1 MSLLTVKNLSQG
13 FIDKTLYEDAS
24 FVLNKEDHMGVIGQN
39 GVGKSTLIKILT
51 GEIIPDA
58 GSVKWQKKIH
68 VGYLDQYAKLTPGVT
83 IKGFLQTAFAPLYK
97 KEKELNDLYNQ
108 YAAQGQQELL
118 DKAGKIQTYLEE
130 NNFYEIDAEIE
141 QVASGLGLADLG
153 YDHDVAKLSGGQR
166 SKIILAKLLL
176 QQPDVLV
183 LDEPTN
189 YLDVSHI
196 NWLVAYLNDFS
207 GAFIVVSHDYD
218 FLGQITNCV
227 IDIDFG
233 TITRYT
239 GSLKQALRQK
249 AANRETYL
257 KAYANQQR
265 KIAKTEAYIRK
276 NKAGTRAKSAKSR
289 EKQLARMD
297 ILTPPKNNRKA
308 QFSFPY
314 TATASNLLLQTHD
327 LVIGYDHALI
337 KTAFNFSVGGDEK
350 VAVTGFNGIG
360 KTTLLK
366 TILGQLKPIYGNY
379 ELSVT
384 AKLAYFKQDLQ
395 WPNNNMTPLQF
406 LQEEFERKKPKE
418 LRQAL
423 ARMGLTA
430 QQVMSSLK
438 ELSGGEQEKVKLAKM
453 QFEPANLLFL
463 DEPTNHLDN
472 DTKDAL
478 LKAIIAFPGGV
489 IIVSHERDFFRGDW
503 IDKTIDLEKL
513 QWQLKKKNKKN
524 FIRKC

>member
-1 MSLLTVKNLSQG
+1 MSLLEVKNLSQS

-24 FVLNKEDHMGVIGQN
+24 FVLNKEDHMGVTGQN
-39 GVGKSTLIKILT
+39 GVGKSTLVKILT
-51 GEIIPDA
+51 GAIIPDK
-58 GSVKWQKKIH
+58 GQVKWQPKIK

-83 IKGFLQTAFAPLYK
+83 IKGFLQTAFNDLYA
-97 KEKELNDLYNQ
+97 KEKQLNDLYTQ
-108 YAAQGQQELL
+108 YAAKGDDQLL
-118 DKAGKIQTYLEE
+118 TKAGKIQTYLEE
-130 NNFYEIDAEIE
+130 NNFYEIEPEIE
-141 QVASGLGLADLG
+141 RVATGLGLADLG
-153 YDHDVAKLSGGQR
+153 YDRDVAKLSGGQR
-166 SKIILAKLLL
+166 SKLILAKLLL
-176 QQPDVLV
+176 QSPDVLV

-189 YLDVSHI
+189 YLDVAHI
-196 NWLVAYLNDFS
+196 NWLVDYLNDFA

-218 FLGQITNCV
+218 FLGQIANCI

-265 KIAKTEAYIRK
+265 KIAKTKAYIRK

-289 EKQLARMD
+289 EKQLTRMD
-297 ILTPPKNNRKA
+297 ILNPPQNNRKA
-308 QFSFPY
+308 KFRFPY
-314 TATASNLLLQTHD
+314 VATASNLLLQTQD
-327 LVIGYDHALI
+327 LVIGYDQALV
-337 KTAFNFSVGGDEK
+337 KSAFNFSVGGDEK
-350 VAVTGFNGIG
+350 VAITGFNGIG
-360 KTTLLK
+360 KTTLLR
-366 TILGQLKPIYGNY
+366 TLLGQIKPIYGSF

-384 AKLAYFKQDLQ
+384 AKLAYFKQDLS

-406 LQEEFERKKPKE
+406 LQEEFERKKPRE

-430 QQVMSSLK
+430 QQAMSPLK

-472 DTKDAL
+472 ETKDSL
-478 LKAIIAFPGGV
+478 RKAIVDFPGGV
-489 IIVSHERDFFRGDW
+489 IVVSHERDFFRGDW
-503 IDKTIDLEKL
+503 IDKTIDLEKM
-513 QWQLKKKNKKN
+513 
-524 FIRKC
+524 

>member
-1 MSLLTVKNLSQG
+1 MSLLTVKDLSQS
-13 FIDKTLYEDAS
+13 FIDKTLYEDAN
-24 FVLNKEDHMGVIGQN
+24 FVLNKEDHMGVTGQN

-51 GEIIPDA
+51 GEILPDD
-58 GSVKWQKKIH
+58 GQVTWQNKID
-68 VGYLDQYAKLTPGVT
+68 VGYLDQYAKLAPGVT
-83 IKGFLQTAFAPLYK
+83 IRGFLRTAFDQLFQ
-97 KEKELNDLYNQ
+97 KEKELNDLYAK
-108 YAAQGQQELL
+108 YAENGDEALL
-118 DKAGKIQTYLEE
+118 EKAGKVQTYLEE
-130 NNFYEIDAEIE
+130 NNFYDIDTENE

-153 YDHDVAKLSGGQR
+153 YDHDVSKLSGGQR

-176 QQPDVLV
+176 QSPDVLV

-196 NWLVAYLNDFS
+196 DWLVDYLNNFA

-218 FLGQITNCV
+218 FLGRITNCI

-239 GSLKQALRQK
+239 GTLKQALRQK

-297 ILTPPKNNRKA
+297 VLTPPKNNRKA
-308 QFSFPY
+308 RFEFPY
-314 TATASNLLLQTHD
+314 VATASNLLLQTQD
-327 LVIGYDHALI
+327 LVIGYDHALV
-337 KTAFNFSVGGDEK
+337 KSAFNFSVGGDEK
-350 VAVTGFNGIG
+350 VAITGFNGIG

-366 TILGQLKPIYGNY
+366 TLLGQLKPIYGSY

-384 AKLAYFKQDLQ
+384 AKLAYFKQDLT
-395 WPNNNMTPLQF
+395 WPNSNMTPLQY

-430 QQVMSSLK
+430 QQAMSPLK

-478 LKAIIAFPGGV
+478 RKAIVNFPGGV

-503 IDKTIDLEKL
+503 VDKTIDIETM
-513 QWQLKKKNKKN
+513 N
-524 FIRKC
+524 

>member
-1 MSLLTVKNLSQG
+1 MSLLTVKDLGQS

-24 FVLNKEDHMGVIGQN
+24 FVLNKEDHMGVTGQN
-39 GVGKSTLIKILT
+39 GVGKSTLVKILT
-51 GEIIPDA
+51 GAIVPDK
-58 GSVKWQKKIH
+58 GQVRWQNKID
-68 VGYLDQYAKLTPGVT
+68 VGYLDQYAKLSPGVT
-83 IKGFLQTAFAPLYK
+83 IKGFLQTAFSDLYA
-97 KEKELNDLYNQ
+97 KEKQLNEL
-108 YAAQGQQELL
+108 YAKYAENGDNSLL
-118 DKAGKIQTYLEE
+118 DKAGRLQTYLEE
-130 NNFYEIDAEIE
+130 NNFYNIDTEIE
-141 QVASGLGLADLG
+141 RVASGLGLAELG

-176 QQPDVLV
+176 HNPDVLV

-196 NWLVAYLNDFS
+196 DWLVDYLNDFE

-218 FLGQITNCV
+218 FLGRVANCI

-239 GSLKQALRQK
+239 GTLKQALRQK
-249 AANRETYL
+249 EANRETYL

-276 NKAGTRAKSAKSR
+276 NKAGSRSKSAKSR
-289 EKQLARMD
+289 EKQLAKMD
-297 ILTPPKNNRKA
+297 ILTPPKGNHKA
-308 QFSFPY
+308 KFDFPY
-314 TATASNLLLQTHD
+314 VATASNLLLQTQD
-327 LVIGYDHALI
+327 LVIGYDHALV
-337 KTAFNFSVGGDEK
+337 KSAFNFSVGGNEK
-350 VAVTGFNGIG
+350 VAITGFNGIG

-366 TILGQLKPIYGNY
+366 TLLGEIKPIYGNY

-384 AKLAYFKQDLQ
+384 AKLAYFKQDLA
-395 WPNNNMTPLQF
+395 WPNNNMTALQY
-406 LQEEFERKKPKE
+406 LQEEFERKKPRE

-430 QQVMSSLK
+430 QQAMSPLK

-472 DTKDAL
+472 ETKDSL
-478 LKAIIAFPGGV
+478 RKAIVNFPGGV
-489 IIVSHERDFFRGDW
+489 IVVSHERDFFRGDW

-513 QWQLKKKNKKN
+513 N
-524 FIRKC
+524 

>member
-1 MSLLTVKNLSQG
+1 MSLLTVAHLAQS
-13 FIDKTLYEDAS
+13 FEDKTLYSDAS
-24 FVLNKEDHMGVIGQN
+24 FVLNPHDHMGVTGQN
-39 GVGKSTLIKILT
+39 GVGKSTLVKILT
-51 GEIIPDA
+51 GKMIQDE
-58 GSVKWQKKIH
+58 GSVKWQNKVK
-68 VGYLDQYAKLTPGVT
+68 VGYLDQYAHLVPGMS
-83 IKGFLQTAFAPLYK
+83 IKEFLQTAFS
-97 KEKELNDLYNQ
+97 DLYAMNKRLGKLYED
-108 YAAQGQQELL
+108 YAAKGDDKLL
-118 DKAGKIQTYLEE
+118 DRAGKLQTDLEE
-130 NNFYEIDAEIE
+130 AGFYELDTRID

-153 YDHDVAKLSGGQR
+153 YDRDVAKLSGGQR
-166 SKIILAKLLL
+166 SKLILAKLLL

-196 NWLVAYLNDFS
+196 AWLVDYLNDFA

-218 FLGQITNCV
+218 FLGQIANCI

-239 GSLKQALRQK
+239 GSLKQAMKQKEADRQ
-249 AANRETYL
+249 TYL

-265 KIAKTEAYIRK
+265 KIAKTKAYIRK

-289 EKQLARMD
+289 EKQLARID
-297 ILTPPKNNRKA
+297 VLTPPQTARTA
-308 QFSFPY
+308 HFRFPY
-314 TATASNLLLQTHD
+314 VSTASNLLLQTRD
-327 LVIGYDHALI
+327 LVIGYDEALV
-337 KTAFNFSVGGDEK
+337 KAAFNFSVGRNEK

-366 TILGQLKPIYGNY
+366 TLLGQLQPIYGGFDM
-379 ELSVT
+379 SAT
-384 AKLAYFKQDLQ
+384 AKIAYFKQDLA
-395 WPNNNMTPLQF
+395 WPNKNMTALQY
-406 LQEEFERKKPKE
+406 LQECFEQKKPRA

-430 QQVMSSLK
+430 QQAISPLK

-472 DTKDAL
+472 ATKDVL
-478 LKAIIAFPGGV
+478 RQAIIDFEGGV
-489 IIVSHERDFFRGDW
+489 IIVSHERDFFAGDW
-503 IDKTIDLEKL
+503 IDKTIDIEKMG
-513 QWQLKKKNKKN
+513 NE
-524 FIRKC
+524 

>member
-1 MSLLTVKNLSQG
+1 MSLLTVKDLSQS
-13 FIDKTLYEDAS
+13 FIDKTLYEDAN
-24 FVLNKEDHMGVIGQN
+24 FVLNKEDHMGVTGQN

-51 GEIIPDA
+51 GEIIPDQ
-58 GSVKWQKKIH
+58 GQVKWQNRIK
-68 VGYLDQYAKLTPGVT
+68 VGYLDQYAKLTPGLT
-83 IKGFLQTAFAPLYK
+83 IADFLKTAFNELYQ
-97 KEKELNDLYNQ
+97 KEKELNQLYVD
-108 YAAQGQQELL
+108 YAENNDEKLL
-118 DKAGKIQTYLEE
+118 TKAGKIQTFLEE
-130 NNFYEIDAEIE
+130 NNFYDLETEI
-141 QVASGLGLADLG
+141 QRVASGLGLAELG
-153 YDHDVAKLSGGQR
+153 YDHDVALLSGGQR

-176 QQPDVLV
+176 QKPDVLV

-189 YLDVSHI
+189 YLDVAHI
-196 NWLVAYLNDFS
+196 DWLVDYLNDFE

-218 FLGQITNCV
+218 FLGRITNCI

-239 GSLKQALRQK
+239 GTLKQAMRQK

-289 EKQLARMD
+289 QRQLDKMEV
-297 ILTPPKNNRKA
+297 LTPPKNNRRA
-308 QFSFPY
+308 NFTFPY
-314 TATASNLLLQTHD
+314 VATASNLLLQTQD
-327 LVIGYDHALI
+327 LVIGYDHALV
-337 KTAFNFSVGGDEK
+337 KSAFNFSVGGNEK
-350 VAVTGFNGIG
+350 VAITGFNGIG

-366 TILGQLKPIYGNY
+366 TLLGKIKPIYGNY

-384 AKLAYFKQDLQ
+384 AKLAYFKQDLT
-395 WPNNNMTPLQF
+395 WPNKNMTPLQF
-406 LQEEFERKKPKE
+406 LQEEFERKKPRE

-423 ARMGLTA
+423 AKMGLTA
-430 QQVMSSLK
+430 QQAMSPLK

-472 DTKDAL
+472 ETKDAL
-478 LKAIIAFPGGV
+478 KKAIINFEGGV

-503 IDKTIDLEKL
+503 VDKTVDLEKL
-513 QWQLKKKNKKN
+513 N
-524 FIRKC
+524 

>member
-1 MSLLTVKNLSQG
+1 MSLLEVKNLSQS
-13 FIDKTLYEDAS
+13 FIDKTLYEDAN
-24 FVLNKEDHMGVIGQN
+24 FVLNKEDHMGVTGQN

-51 GEIIPDA
+51 GEIIPDE
-58 GSVKWQKKIH
+58 GQVKWQNRVT
-68 VGYLDQYAKLTPGVT
+68 VGYLDQYAKLTPGLT
-83 IKGFLQTAFAPLYK
+83 IREFLRTAFAKLY
-97 KEKELNDLYNQ
+97 EKEAQLNELYRK
-108 YAAQGQQELL
+108 YGESGDEALL
-118 DKAGKIQTYLEE
+118 EQAGKVQTYLEE
-130 NNFYEIDAEIE
+130 NNFYGVDTEIE
-141 QVASGLGLADLG
+141 RVAAGLGLAELG
-153 YDHDVAKLSGGQR
+153 FDHDVAKLSGGQR

-176 QQPDVLV
+176 QSPQVLV

-189 YLDVSHI
+189 YLDVTHI
-196 NWLVAYLNDFS
+196 DWLVDYLNAFE

-218 FLGQITNCV
+218 FLGRIANCI

-239 GSLKQALRQK
+239 GTLKQAIRQK

-265 KIAKTEAYIRK
+265 KIAKTEEYIRK

-289 EKQLARMD
+289 EKQLARME
-297 ILTPPKNNRKA
+297 ILNPPKSNKKA
-308 QFSFPY
+308 KFDFPY
-314 TATASNLLLQTHD
+314 LATASNLLLQTQD
-327 LVIGYDHALI
+327 LVIGYDHALV
-337 KTAFNFSVGGDEK
+337 KSAFNFSVGGNEK
-350 VAVTGFNGIG
+350 VAITGFNGIG

-366 TILGQLKPIYGNY
+366 TLLGELKPIYGGFD
-379 ELSVT
+379 LSIT
-384 AKLAYFKQDLQ
+384 AKLAYFKQDLV
-395 WPNNNMTPLQF
+395 WPNNNMTPLQY

-430 QQVMSSLK
+430 QQAMSPLK

-478 LKAIIAFPGGV
+478 RKAIVNFPGGV

-513 QWQLKKKNKKN
+513 
-524 FIRKC
+524 

>member
-1 MSLLTVKNLSQG
+1 LSLLTVKNLSQS

-24 FVLNKEDHMGVIGQN
+24 FVLNKEDHLGVIGQN

-51 GEIIPDA
+51 GEILPDA
-58 GSVKWQKKIH
+58 GQVKWQNKIQ
-68 VGYLDQYAKLTPGVT
+68 VGYLDQYAKLKPGLT
-83 IKGFLQTAFAPLYK
+83 IKDFLKTAFTALYQ
-97 KEKELNDLYNQ
+97 KEAQLNQLYQQ
-108 YAAQGQQELL
+108 YADNGQEELL
-118 DKAGKIQTYLEE
+118 TKAGKLQTDLEE
-130 NNFYEIDAEIE
+130 NNFYNLDTEIE
-141 QVASGLGLADLG
+141 RVASGLGLAELG

-166 SKIILAKLLL
+166 SKLILAKLLL
-176 QQPDVLV
+176 QKPDVLV

-189 YLDVSHI
+189 YLDVAHI
-196 NWLVAYLNDFS
+196 NWLVDYLNDFE

-218 FLGQITNCV
+218 FLGQIANCV
-227 IDIDFG
+227 LDIDFG

-239 GSLKQALRQK
+239 GTLKQALRQK
-249 AANRETYL
+249 EANRETYL

-265 KIAKTEAYIRK
+265 KIAKTKAYIRK

-297 ILTPPKNNRKA
+297 ILTPPKSDRQAK
-308 QFSFPY
+308 FDFPY
-314 TATASNLLLQTHD
+314 VATASNLLLQTQD
-327 LVIGYDHALI
+327 LVIGYDHALV
-337 KTAFNFSVGGDEK
+337 KSAFNFSVGGNEK

-366 TILGQLKPIYGNY
+366 TLLGQLKPIYGDF
-379 ELSVT
+379 ELSAT
-384 AKLAYFKQDLQ
+384 AKMAYFQQDLVC
-395 WPNNNMTPLQF
+395 PNQNMTPLQF
-406 LQEEFERKKPKE
+406 LQEEFPRKKPRE

-430 QQVMSSLK
+430 QQAMSPLK

-472 DTKDAL
+472 ATKDAL
-478 LKAIIAFPGGV
+478 RQAIVNFPGGV

-503 IDKTIDLEKL
+503 VDKTIDLEKL
-513 QWQLKKKNKKN
+513 
-524 FIRKC
+524 

>member
-1 MSLLTVKNLSQG
+1 MTNPIIAFRNVSKVFEDSGTQVLKDINFELEEGKFYTLLG
-13 FIDKTLYEDAS
+13 AS
-24 FVLNKEDHMGVIGQN
+24 GS
-39 GVGKSTLIKILT
+39 GKSTILN
-51 GEIIPDA
+51 IIAGLLDA
-58 GSVKWQKKIH
+58 TSGDVL
-68 VGYLDQYAKLTPGVT
+68 LDGKRINDIPINKRDVHTVFQSYALFPHMNV
-83 IKGFLQTAFAPLYK
+83 FDNVAFALKLKKVPK
-97 KEKELNDLYNQ
+97 KEIEERVEEALKMVQLNGYQ
-108 YAAQGQQELL
+108 
-118 DKAGKIQTYLEE
+118 KRSIQ
-130 NNFYEIDAEIE
+130 
-141 QVASGLGLADLG
+141 
-153 YDHDVAKLSGGQR
+153 KLSGGQR
-166 SKIILAKLLL
+166 SKIILGKLLL
-176 QQPDVLV
+176 QNPDVLV

-196 NWLVAYLNDFS
+196 DWLVDYLNNFE

-218 FLGQITNCV
+218 FLGRITNCI

-239 GSLKQALRQK
+239 GTLKQAMRQK

-297 ILTPPKNNRKA
+297 VLTPPKNNRRAK
-308 QFSFPY
+308 FEFPY
-314 TATASNLLLQTHD
+314 VATASNLLLQTQD
-327 LVIGYDHALI
+327 LVIGYDQALV
-337 KTAFNFSVGGDEK
+337 KSAFNFSVGGDEK
-350 VAVTGFNGIG
+350 VAITGFNGIG

-366 TILGQLKPIYGNY
+366 TLLGQLKPIYGSY
-379 ELSVT
+379 DLSVT
-384 AKLAYFKQDLQ
+384 AKLAYFKQDLT
-395 WPNNNMTPLQF
+395 WPNNNMTPLQY

-430 QQVMSSLK
+430 QQAMSPLK

-478 LKAIIAFPGGV
+478 RKAIINFSGGV

-503 IDKTIDLEKL
+503 IDKTIDIETM
-513 QWQLKKKNKKN
+513 N
-524 FIRKC
+524 

>member
-1 MSLLTVKNLSQG
+1 MSLLTVDNLSQG
-13 FIDKTLYEDAS
+13 FAEKTLYEGAS
-24 FVLNKEDHMGVIGQN
+24 FVLNKEDHMGVTGQN

-51 GEIIPDA
+51 GEILPDD
-58 GSVKWQKKIH
+58 GQVKWQNKVT
-68 VGYLDQYAKLTPGVT
+68 VGYLDQYAKLTPGLS
-83 IKGFLQTAFAPLYK
+83 IREFLRTAFDHLYAQ
-97 KEKELNDLYNQ
+97 EARLNQLYAD
-108 YAAQGQQELL
+108 YAASGDDQLL
-118 DKAGKIQTYLEE
+118 EKAGKIQTNLEE
-130 NNFYEIDAEIE
+130 SNFYDLDTEIE
-141 QVASGLGLADLG
+141 RVASGLGLADLG

-176 QQPDVLV
+176 QKPQVLV

-196 NWLVAYLNDFS
+196 DWLVNYLNDFP

-218 FLGQITNCV
+218 FLGRITNCI

-239 GSLKQALRQK
+239 GTLKQAMRQK
-249 AANRETYL
+249 EANRQTYM

-265 KIAKTEAYIRK
+265 QIAKTEAYIRK

-289 EKQLARMD
+289 QKLLDRMD
-297 ILTPPKNNRKA
+297 KLTPPQTGKKA
-308 QFSFPY
+308 KFQFPY
-314 TATASNLLLQTHD
+314 VETASNLLLQTQD
-327 LVIGYDHALI
+327 LVIGYDQALV
-337 KTAFNFSVGGDEK
+337 KEAFNFSVGNGEK
-350 VAVTGFNGIG
+350 VAITGFNGIG

-366 TILGQLKPIYGNY
+366 TLLGQIKPIYGGF
-379 ELSVT
+379 EISSTV
-384 AKLAYFKQDLQ
+384 KLAYFKQDLT
-395 WPNNNMTPLQF
+395 WPNQNMTPLQY
-406 LQEEFERKKPKE
+406 LSNEFERKKPKE

-430 QQVMSSLK
+430 QLVMSPLK

-472 DTKDAL
+472 ETKDSL
-478 LKAIIAFPGGV
+478 RKAIIDFPGGV
-489 IIVSHERDFFRGDW
+489 IVVSHERDFFRGDW
-503 IDKTIDLEKL
+503 IDKVVDIEAMA
-513 QWQLKKKNKKN
+513 QE
-524 FIRKC
+524 